1 MTSPAEVANDLRAR
15 ARQFRGHHLNG
26 VMLDTYADA
35 MLRGAK
41 AIDQLLVVVNEL
53 EAAAQF
59 EADRFERYFNGDD
72 LRDQGGGQ

>member
-1 MTSPAEVANDLRAR
+1 
-15 ARQFRGHHLNG
+15 
-26 VMLDTYADA
+26 MLDTYADA